1 MTSSAISTRP
11 VATSTGHRLTRSSS
25 AANSLALTPRQ
36 LVSFATMFSL
46 MIFRSSTLIPSSF
59 LELEAQVQSLLDA
72 ARVAID
78 SVNAKGDTVAARLQN
93 ILARI
98 TEVTK
103 YGAHEGAA
111 RAIAVVST
119 MSGVDY
125 RQWAPVFPE
134 LGPWHDAFEELV
146 EDLYYTADAVA
157 RDVSSE
163 GVIGNLFG
171 EESD

>member
-1 MTSSAISTRP
+1 
-11 VATSTGHRLTRSSS
+11 
-25 AANSLALTPRQ
+25 
-36 LVSFATMFSL
+36 

-59 LELEAQVQSLLDA
+59 LELEVQVQSLLDA

-78 SVNAKGDTVAARLQN
+78 SVNARGDTVAARLQN
-93 ILARI
+93 IPTRI
-98 TEVTK
+98 TEVAE

-119 MSGVDY
+119 MSGADY
-125 RQWAPVFPE
+125 RQWVPVFPE
-134 LGPWHDAFEELV
+134 LGLRRDAFEELV
-146 EDLYYTADAVA
+146 EDLYYPADAVA

-163 GVIGNLFG
+163 GVISNLFG